1 MSQWI
6 KSGVVDQFIYF
17 DAPPSL
23 SNFVVYG
30 SLDGAAAASFT
41 TPTVNET
48 DATNMPGVYELL
60 LDEQTTIAVGNTT
73 EILKLYISADGWA
86 GKSIDLVLFNYLPV
100 DVKKVAGGPDIK
112 RDGTGNQKYGEE

>member
-1 MSQWI
+1 MTQQI
-6 KSGVVDQFIYF
+6 ESGVTDQFVYF

-60 LDEQTTIAVGNTT
+60 LDEQTTIDAGNKT
-73 EILKLYISADGWA
+73 EILKLFIKADGWA
-86 GKSIDLVLFNYLPV
+86 GKSVAIVLFLP
-100 DVKKVAGGPDIK
+100 DVNVEKVNDIIVIGEGK
-112 RDGTGNQKYGEE
+112 SPPGNWRAA

>member
-6 KSGVVDQFIYF
+6 QSGTLDQVVFF
-17 DAPPSL
+17 DAPPGL
-23 SNFVVYG
+23 GTWVVYG
-30 SLDGAAAASFT
+30 ARDVAAAAAFT
-41 TPTVNET
+41 TPTVTEL
-48 DATNMPGVYELL
+48 DSTNMPGVYKLL
-60 LDEQTTIAVGNTT
+60 LDEQTTIAVDNTT

-100 DVKKVAGGPDIK
+100 DIKKVAGGPDIK